1 MEQGWVGREAVIVSA
16 VCFVRQSL
24 AEIFGRVAG
33 IRVRT
38 QAATLADALGSAG
51 LLSGALVLLDAAFP
65 EGIGAARRLSV
76 ELPEASLIVFG
87 VAETEAEVLRW
98 AEAGVTGY
106 VPDSATIDDLIAL
119 ICQICRGEQS
129 CPSRISASLLRRI
142 ATICRSAPLPATRE
156 TALLTVREREVVRL
170 MGAGLSN
177 KDIARRLGISLGTT
191 KSHVHNVLGKLGV
204 QRRIELVSEASGVF

>member
-1 MEQGWVGREAVIVSA
+1 MEQGGVRREAVIVSA

-24 AEIFGRVAG
+24 AEIVGRVAG
-33 IRVRT
+33 IRVRAE
-38 QAATLADALGSAG
+38 AATIAEALGSAG

-65 EGIGAARRLSV
+65 EGVAVARRLSV
-76 ELPEASLIVFG
+76 ELPEASLVVFG

-98 AEAGVTGY
+98 AEAGMTGY

-119 ICQICRGEQS
+119 ISQICRGEQS
-129 CPSRISASLLRRI
+129 CPSRISAGLLRRV
-142 ATICRSAPLPATRE
+142 AVLCRGVPAAAAGEAER
-156 TALLTVREREVVRL
+156 LTVREREVVRL

-191 KSHVHNVLGKLGV
+191 KSHVHNVLGKLGL
-204 QRRIELVSEASGVF
+204 QRRIELVSEASGGV